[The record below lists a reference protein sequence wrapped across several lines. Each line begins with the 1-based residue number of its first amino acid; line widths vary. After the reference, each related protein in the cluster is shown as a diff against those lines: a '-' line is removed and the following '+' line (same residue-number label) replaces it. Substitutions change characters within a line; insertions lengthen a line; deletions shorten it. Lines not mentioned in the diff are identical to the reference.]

1 MTAATQVKPEQANM
15 LTSQV
20 TDLEIFKAL
29 NSIGDLKSPEID
41 GYDAKFFK
49 ASWNTIRTDVT
60 ATVKEFFVHGGKLHA
75 SNVGSKT

>member
-41 GYDAKFFK
+41 GYGAKFFK
-49 ASWNTIRTDVT
+49 AS
-60 ATVKEFFVHGGKLHA
+60 
-75 SNVGSKT
+75 